1 MIEKLGLIYYYGRRS
16 LFPNPSPLK
25 DSERKQPKPPME
37 NYDVIGPHLNQDRGL
52 QRGLHN
58 WEDVLHVGR
67 KGGDGKRNGESLRE
81 REINEREY

>member
-1 MIEKLGLIYYYGRRS
+1 
-16 LFPNPSPLK
+16 
-25 DSERKQPKPPME
+25 ME
-37 NYDVIGPHLNQDRGL
+37 NYDVIVGPHVNQNRGL

-81 REINEREY
+81 RERERDMRGSINAFNKTAEL

>member
-1 MIEKLGLIYYYGRRS
+1 
-16 LFPNPSPLK
+16 
-25 DSERKQPKPPME
+25 ME

-67 KGGDGKRNGESLRE
+67 KGGDGKRNGESMRERE